1 MKMKVDKMLVDK
13 VARLA
18 NLEFDEAAKEKMVS
32 DMDKIISFIDKLEE
46 LDTKSVQPLV
56 YMSEETNVLRADEV
70 GEHIT
75 KEDALKNAPKKDS
88 AYFKVPKVL
97 KK

>member
-1 MKMKVDKMLVDK
+1 MKMKVDKKLIEK

-18 NLEFDEAAKEKMVS
+18 NLNFDESAKEKMVS
-32 DMDKIISFIDKLEE
+32 DMNKIISFIDKLEE
-46 LDTKSVQPLV
+46 LDTESVQPLI

-70 GEHIT
+70 GEHSA
-75 KEDALKNAPKKDS
+75 KKDALKNAPQNDS
-88 AYFKVPKVL
+88 DYFKVPKVL

>member
-1 MKMKVDKMLVDK
+1 MKMKVDKILVDK

-46 LDTKSVQPLV
+46 LDTDSIQPLV
-56 YMSEETNVLRADEV
+56 YMSEETNVLRGDEV
-70 GEHIT
+70 GEHST
-75 KEDALKNAPKKDS
+75 KEDALKNAPQKDS
-88 AYFKVPKVL
+88 DYFKVPKVL

>member
-1 MKMKVDKMLVDK
+1 MKMKVDKKLVNK

-18 NLEFDEAAKEKMVS
+18 NLEFDEAGKEKMVS

-46 LDTKSVQPLV
+46 LDTENVQPLV
-56 YMSEETNVLRADEV
+56 YISEETNVLRTDKV

-75 KEDALKNAPKKDS
+75 KEEALKNAPKKDS
-88 AYFKVPKVL
+88 DYFKVPKVL
-97 KK
+97 NK

>member
-1 MKMKVDKMLVDK
+1 MKMKVDKKLIEK

-18 NLEFDEAAKEKMVS
+18 NLNFDESAKEKMVS
-32 DMDKIISFIDKLEE
+32 DMNKIISFIDKLEE
-46 LDTKSVQPLV
+46 LDTESVQPLI

-70 GEHIT
+70 GEHSA
-75 KEDALKNAPKKDS
+75 KKDALKNAPQKDS
-88 AYFKVPKVL
+88 DYFKVPKVL